1 MASWNDSF
9 DASLNVVVYSV
20 GWWIVGGII
29 AYIGFG
35 MYDRR
40 PDSVIPTLIIIFG
53 LGTGF
58 FGTGASFF
66 KVFAEFL
73 KKELK
78 QEIMQNELLKTE
90 IEPKKEIKED
100 FNCAN
105 CGEPIPTDYWIIN
118 SKKYCT
124 VCHDKLIGVKTERKD
139 KILFYPQNPEEPKIL
154 YEKLAKVDSTP
165 LTPIEIKKVLEPDK
179 GQKKINW
186 GTYLIVLLCLISVIL
201 FSLYIIS
208 KMR

>member
-78 QEIMQNELLKTE
+78 QEIMQNELFKKE

-105 CGEPIPTDYWIIN
+105 CGESISTDYWIIN

-124 VCHDKLIGVKTERKD
+124 VCHDNLIGVKAVRKD
-139 KILFYPQNPEEPKIL
+139 KILYYPQNPEGTKIL
-154 YEKLAKVDSTP
+154 NEKSVKVDSTP
-165 LTPIEIKKVLEPDK
+165 LTPTEIKEVLESDK

-186 GTYLIVLLCLISVIL
+186 ETYFIVLLCLISVIL
-201 FSLYIIS
+201 FSLYIMF
-208 KMR
+208 K